1 MELLVLFV
9 LVVAVWNL
17 VSSHLKRKRRKR
29 LLEKYGDHEIVAMIM
44 KRMFWQGQTP
54 EQLIDSLGAPIDID
68 KKILKTK
75 SKEIWKY
82 DQRGKGRFGLRIT
95 VENGIVIGWDKKA

>member
-1 MELLVLFV
+1 MELFILLVS
-9 LVVAVWNL
+9 VVAVWSL
-17 VSSHLKRKRRKR
+17 ASSYIKRKRKKR

-54 EQLIDSLGAPIDID
+54 EQLIDSLGPPIDVD

-95 VENGIVIGWDKKA
+95 IENGVVIGWEKKA